1 MNQKTTSCQ
10 QKLRISRDALEVIQG
25 KWRMPI
31 VLALTFG
38 NKRFGELQRDIVDI
52 SPKMLSQEL
61 KALEENKIIM
71 RTVYDSMPVVVEYSL
86 TPLGKSMKNL
96 LDEILAWGEHF
107 RKEVL
112 QNSDNTI
119 TSHA

>member
-1 MNQKTTSCQ
+1 MNQKEVMCQ
-10 QKLRISRDALEVIQG
+10 QKLMVTRDALEVIQG
-25 KWRMPI
+25 KWRLPI

-61 KALEENKIIM
+61 KALETNKIIT
-71 RTVYDSMPVVVEYSL
+71 RTLYDSMPVTVEYSL

-96 LDEILAWGEHF
+96 IDEILNWGVHF
-107 RKEVL
+107 RNEIIGK
-112 QNSDNTI
+112 
-119 TSHA
+119 